1 MCYIHNIKKKKEYQ
15 DFIMEEGNMREM
27 SLQRGE
33 KLAVLSTWICKT
45 YLSSKFTKAKMKAFG
60 EERARKQEPMI

>member
-33 KLAVLSTWICKT
+33 KLAVLST
-45 YLSSKFTKAKMKAFG
+45 
-60 EERARKQEPMI
+60 